1 MEPTTALM
9 TNRVSEPLLTFKGVW
24 KRLCRDP
31 RLSLRN
37 AVADVWSNWRSP
49 NTPPTLRH
57 GEFWALQD
65 IHFSIHRGEVLGIIG
80 FNGAGKSTLM
90 NLASRVLR
98 PTAGTVESGSAHIQL
113 LDPDAGLNPVQTGRE
128 NAFNRLVMSGV
139 PRESAN
145 ARMDAVAEFAGIGDA
160 FDSPVGT
167 YSLGMRLRLGYALV
181 AQEQPD
187 LFLVDEAL
195 GGGDV
200 RFQSRFLD
208 SIHAYLGRG
217 GALLLCS
224 HDLPLIQTLA
234 PRTLLLE
241 AGRVVAEG
249 PSNEIVQRYLDR
261 AGSRPSTPAPPAS
274 PHNLPGLPKSSGA
287 HLPPNANRLE
297 VEWTTRPEPG
307 QPFDLLVTCHAAR
320 HEGEVILGIEISP
333 TEFRPLGLSWA
344 GHGPEQIVLR
354 AGINRWRCH
363 IAHFPIL
370 PGHYHLRLAVARK
383 SNLAVLATRGY
394 EDAPLN
400 PLVVQGTP
408 DAGHNAARASGAWI
422 HLATHWAPI
431 P

>member
-1 MEPTTALM
+1 M
-9 TNRVSEPLLTFKGVW
+9 TNRPSDPLLAFKGVW

-49 NTPPTLRH
+49 HTPPTLRS

-128 NAFNRLVMSGV
+128 NAFNRLVMNGV
-139 PRESAN
+139 PRESAR
-145 ARMDAVAEFAGIGDA
+145 ARIDAVAEFAGIGDA

-200 RFQSRFLD
+200 RFQARFLD

-234 PRTLLLE
+234 PRTLLLD

-249 PSNEIVQRYLDR
+249 PSNEIVERYLDR
-261 AGSRPSTPAPPAS
+261 AGRHPPTPAPPAS
-274 PHNLPGLPKSSGA
+274 SHNIPGLPQSSHA
-287 HLPPNANRLE
+287 RPTLNASQLE
-297 VEWTTRPEPG
+297 VEWTAPPQPG
-307 QPFDLLVTCHAAR
+307 QPFDLVVTCDSPKD
-320 HEGEVILGIEISP
+320 EGEVILGVEISP

-344 GHGPEQIVLR
+344 GQGSEQILLR
-354 AGINRWRCH
+354 SGINRWRCH
-363 IAHFPIL
+363 ISQFPIL

-394 EDAPLN
+394 DDGPLP
-400 PLVVQGTP
+400 PLAVLGNA
-408 DAGHNAARASGAWI
+408 DAGHNAARAAGAWI
-422 HLATHWAPI
+422 HLATHWSPI
-431 P
+431 S

>member
-1 MEPTTALM
+1 MPNQQPT
-9 TNRVSEPLLTFKGVW
+9 PLLAFKGVW

-37 AVADVWSNWRSP
+37 AIADVWSNWRSP
-49 NTPPTLRH
+49 QTPPTLRP

-65 IHFSIHRGEVLGIIG
+65 INFAIHRGEVLGVIG

-90 NLASRVLR
+90 NLASRVLQ

-128 NAFNRLVMSGV
+128 NAFNRLVMNGV

-145 ARMDAVAEFAGIGDA
+145 ARIDAVADFAGIGDA

-200 RFQSRFLD
+200 RFQARFLD

-249 PSNEIVQRYLDR
+249 PSTEIVQRYLDR
-261 AGSRPSTPAPPAS
+261 AGRHPSTPAPPAS
-274 PHNLPGLPKSSGA
+274 PHELPGLPQSSLT
-287 HLPPNANRLE
+287 HPTLNNSRLD
-297 VEWTTRPEPG
+297 VEWATPPRPG
-307 QPFDLLVTCHAAR
+307 QPFDVLVTCHSPQD
-320 HEGEVILGIEISP
+320 EGEVILGVEISP
-333 TEFRPLGLSWA
+333 IEFRPLGLSWA
-344 GHGPEQIVLR
+344 GQGSEQILLR
-354 AGINRWRCH
+354 SGINRWRCH
-363 IAHFPIL
+363 IAQFPIL

-394 EDAPLN
+394 DDAPLP
-400 PLVVQGTP
+400 PLVVHGTA

-422 HLATHWAPI
+422 HLATHWSPI